1 MDGID
6 VTALV
11 IVAILALVISK
22 SNSKYETEIP
32 KVIWTYWDDPKP
44 PPIVQR
50 CQANWKRYAPEYQV
64 RFLNKDTLKD
74 WSNPPEWF
82 YKLDK
87 HRQSDWLRL
96 DLINRNGGVWMD
108 ASVILTEPISN
119 WVPKSGAFMF
129 HQDGMTSNKKSPV
142 FESWFI
148 AASPGHPFMREYFKD
163 FNSICEKYG
172 NDGAGYYKS
181 YNSVERLKLKQ
192 NIEIPEYLTIYL
204 SAQKM
209 MQVDGWDHRLI
220 QTKRSE
226 EGPLKIHCDLKWK
239 FEDIGK
245 CLMGPFQGEHP
256 MMVKLVGPD
265 RRALDKLE
273 KDKWPLDNTSMI
285 SRYLGPNTSS
295 G

>member
-1 MDGID
+1 MDGVD
-6 VTALV
+6 VLAIA

-32 KVIWTYWDDPKP
+32 RVIWTYWDDPKL

-50 CQANWKRYAPEYQV
+50 CQDNWKRYAPEYQV
-64 RFLNKDTLKD
+64 NLLTRDNINT
-74 WSNPPEWF
+74 WASPPDWF

-96 DLINRNGGVWMD
+96 DLVNRNGGIWMD
-108 ASVILTEPISN
+108 ASVILTEPIGN

-129 HQDGMTSNKKSPV
+129 HQDGMTSNKNSPV

-148 AASPGHPFMREYFKD
+148 AASPGHPFMQEYFKD

-172 NDGAGYYKS
+172 NDGKGYYEQ

-192 NIEIPEYLTIYL
+192 NIGIPEYLTIYL

-209 MQVDGWDHRLI
+209 MQVDGWDHRLV
-220 QTKRSE
+220 QTRRSE
-226 EGPLKIHCDLKWK
+226 DGPLKYQSQFAWNFDNVGK
-239 FEDIGK
+239 F
-245 CLMGPFQGEHP
+245 LMGPFQGEHP
-256 MMVKLVGPD
+256 MMVKLVGED

-273 KDKWPLDNTSMI
+273 KDKWPLDNTSII
-285 SRYLGPNTSS
+285 SRYLGPSTSS